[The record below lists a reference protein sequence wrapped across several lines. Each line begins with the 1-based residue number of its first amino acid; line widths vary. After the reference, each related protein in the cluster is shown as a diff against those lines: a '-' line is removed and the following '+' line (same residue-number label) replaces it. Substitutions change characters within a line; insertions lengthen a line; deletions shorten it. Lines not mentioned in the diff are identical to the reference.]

1 MITQNGMSD
10 LVGDVDLH
18 SAYSS
23 PSPET
28 RRQIESETRRFINE
42 GRQRATALLTEKR
55 SELDILAKALVEYEV
70 LNLEEMQKVL
80 RGEKLQK
87 LTSATK
93 APLKLPEIVLPPGM
107 GGGSGAASAREGVSR
122 DGKGESGGI
131 GGAKV

>member
-107 GGGSGAASAREGVSR
+107 GGGSGAASAREGVSG
-122 DGKGESGGI
+122 DGKGGSGGI